1 MCVFRTG
8 SMSNS
13 ENRDPAQVLAY
24 QVYSDLRH
32 GRGWRDVEL
41 HIAEAPK
48 MSYVSGTLPGVVPEA
63 DGFQVVIP
71 FEFGAEGISLKQYAL
86 SCPVLIFCLVLS
98 PSRES
103 FNLLKPSLRTIS
115 QQRDPCFVRRMER
128 LFEDI
133 PDPRTGNRMRELIFA
148 MVDPDSTTVYIRV
161 TDSFDMITTPQP
173 TQDNMK

>member
-1 MCVFRTG
+1 
-8 SMSNS
+8 MSNS

-71 FEFGAEGISLKQYAL
+71 FEFGAEGISLKQ
-86 SCPVLIFCLVLS
+86 
-98 PSRES
+98 
-103 FNLLKPSLRTIS
+103 
-115 QQRDPCFVRRMER
+115 MER